1 MEETKKL
8 SCLEISNIKF
18 YRYEDCRQPV
28 DINLGKHFRFE
39 TLTAKTLN
47 TLKSYWP
54 LKEGLLGVFVFA
66 VKSIFKIHLSTLA
79 SILEK

>member
-1 MEETKKL
+1 MKIADSQSIL
-8 SCLEISNIKF
+8 
-18 YRYEDCRQPV
+18 
-28 DINLGKHFRFE
+28 DINLEKLFRFE
-39 TLTAKTLN
+39 TLTAITLN

-79 SILEK
+79 SILKK